1 MKALIK
7 GKIIALSTYTNQERY
22 NPCSLRAHLKPLG
35 KKSTKKKQAEEKML
49 NSGLKSIK
57 QKQANNKTIQR
68 INETKSWFFE
78 KINKI
83 GKPLPKLTKPK
94 RENTP
99 K

>member
-1 MKALIK
+1 M
-7 GKIIALSTYTNQERY
+7 QF
-22 NPCSLRAHLKPLG
+22 
-35 KKSTKKKQAEEKML
+35 KSTPETSREKKHKKEVGRRKNAKLRSEINKIETSKQSTAK
-49 NSGLKSIK
+49 
-57 QKQANNKTIQR
+57 AIQR
-68 INETKSWFFE
+68 IDETKSWFFE